1 MSATFSRDVV
11 VALLAAGAAPLRAQ
25 APARP
30 AANTAPTTAATAAS
44 GTRAYSVDAAHS
56 EINFTASSRMLDAHG
71 HFQKWDADVRLDAA
85 ALERSTV
92 RLTIDAASIT
102 TRNERRD
109 GHLKSPD
116 FFDVA
121 KYPTITF
128 ASRSVAR
135 TSPTT
140 GVITGDLTMHGVT
153 RPVQVPVTVRF
164 FENGRGRFAGAFAV
178 NREDYGIAYNSRV
191 NPIENEVAVQFNLT
205 VAEAK

>member
-1 MSATFSRDVV
+1 VPRLSARLAAAALV
-11 VALLAAGAAPLRAQ
+11 VAAAAPLRAQ
-25 APARP
+25 TPTRP
-30 AANTAPTTAATAAS
+30 AANTAASGAAS
-44 GTRAYSVDAAHS
+44 AGARAYTVDAAHS

-71 HFQKWDADVRLDAA
+71 HFQKWEADVRLDAA

-128 ASRSVAR
+128 TSRSVAR

-153 RPVQVPVTVRF
+153 RPVQVPVTVKF
-164 FENGRGRFAGAFAV
+164 LENGRGRFAGAFSV
-178 NREDYGIAYNSRV
+178 NREDYGVTYTSRM
-191 NPIENEVAVQFNLT
+191 NPIDNEVAVQFNLT
-205 VAEAK
+205 VSEAK